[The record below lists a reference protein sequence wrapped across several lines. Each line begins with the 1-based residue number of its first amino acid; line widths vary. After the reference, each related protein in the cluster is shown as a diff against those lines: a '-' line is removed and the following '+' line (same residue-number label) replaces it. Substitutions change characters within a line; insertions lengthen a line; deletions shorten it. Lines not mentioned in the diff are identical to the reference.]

1 MAENDIEYL
10 GSGVPAPPPIN
21 IINFEN
27 YRTNN
32 DGGWSGG
39 SHNEI
44 EIVEEDEEE
53 EEEDVGGGRFG
64 GFRVMPSITE
74 EYDSSNPS
82 DLFSYDIN
90 RNMNDVVYVVTW
102 RGTEEMSSASM
113 DALLW
118 TLGNNLNDESTIVY
132 LVYVFPEIRFLPTPL
147 GRLPISQANPDQK
160 ENFLNQERR
169 KRSEYLQK
177 FLSLCS
183 SSKVQVETVL
193 IESDME
199 AKAILDLIPILNIRK
214 LVLGATK
221 STLRKL
227 KSSSKKGGG
236 GTIDQILHNAP
247 EFCDVKIIC
256 EGKEVSLQDQLST
269 EPSSPSSS
277 TAPSPR
283 GDTTVSTLK
292 PVPVGQGYTIG
303 FVSCSCFKL

>member
-118 TLGNNLNDESTIVY
+118 TLGNNLNDEST
-132 LVYVFPEIRFLPTPL
+132 FP
-147 GRLPISQANPDQK
+147 S
-160 ENFLNQERR
+160 
-169 KRSEYLQK
+169 Y
-177 FLSLCS
+177 S
-183 SSKVQVETVL
+183 S
-193 IESDME
+193 
-199 AKAILDLIPILNIRK
+199 
-214 LVLGATK
+214 
-221 STLRKL
+221 
-227 KSSSKKGGG
+227 
-236 GTIDQILHNAP
+236 
-247 EFCDVKIIC
+247 
-256 EGKEVSLQDQLST
+256 
-269 EPSSPSSS
+269 
-277 TAPSPR
+277 
-283 GDTTVSTLK
+283 
-292 PVPVGQGYTIG
+292 
-303 FVSCSCFKL
+303 